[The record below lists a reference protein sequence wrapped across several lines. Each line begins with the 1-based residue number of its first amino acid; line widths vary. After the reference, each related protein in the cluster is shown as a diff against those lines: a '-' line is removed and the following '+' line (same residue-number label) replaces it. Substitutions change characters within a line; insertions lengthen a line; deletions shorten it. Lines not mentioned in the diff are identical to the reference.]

1 MGNHLSVLKILKY
14 QILKMDTTGNEK
26 IENILNDMID
36 LNMESRWRLEK
47 LKISLDKSQ
56 KENEELR
63 RKNIKLE
70 EKCREYLR
78 NIRYLEKKTCDN
90 TINFDG
96 ISFYINESEN
106 LK

>member
-1 MGNHLSVLKILKY
+1 
-14 QILKMDTTGNEK
+14 MDINESEK
-26 IENILNDMID
+26 IENVLNDMID

-70 EKCREYLR
+70 EKCREYMR

-96 ISFYINESEN
+96 ISFYINENEN

>member
-1 MGNHLSVLKILKY
+1 
-14 QILKMDTTGNEK
+14 MDTTGNEK

-63 RKNIKLE
+63 RKNINLE
-70 EKCREYLR
+70 EKCEEYLK

-90 TINFDG
+90 TVNFDG
-96 ISFYINESEN
+96 ISFYINESV
-106 LK
+106 